1 MKGRWRDVDGAD
13 ERDASRVETICQHRE
28 KQKVSI
34 LHWSVIRQFT
44 QFIDVE
50 NERVFTF
57 PFLQLKGSSFFSF
70 TFCKYFCNQRW
81 IDADIENCVRIF
93 SVCTLDDDGY
103 KLSWILIIS
112 FYSKSNGYQLRTFSD
127 TRTDISGHVSTK
139 PIRSSFLNEATIL
152 WGKKFLLTF
161 PYIAVDHTQRLHI

>member
-1 MKGRWRDVDGAD
+1 MLKMRGFAAFLSCNWRVQ
-13 ERDASRVETICQHRE
+13 VY
-28 KQKVSI
+28 
-34 LHWSVIRQFT
+34 
-44 QFIDVE
+44 
-50 NERVFTF
+50 
-57 PFLQLKGSSFFSF
+57 F

-103 KLSWILIIS
+103 KLSWISMIFS
-112 FYSKSNGYQLRTFSD
+112 YSESDGYQLRTFSD
-127 TRTDISGHVSTK
+127 TRTDISRHVSTK

-161 PYIAVDHTQRLHI
+161 PYITVDHTHRLHLGLRTSENLKYILL